1 MNPTRKSIEIIPP
14 DRQSARTYLRDP
26 GGFLK
31 QAAGV
36 ARRSVLA
43 SRMGP
48 PLRAAKR
55 HYGLI
60 RSLKSTLLWPFHDYW
75 LRPPPITVTIRRYAH
90 FYKDLRG
97 YFELPG
103 AEPFDIR
110 WMIPLIHDKY
120 SDAGDTGQYFYQDIW
135 AMKRIM
141 ETKASSHVDVGSRMI
156 FVGMMSAMT
165 RVTYVDVRPLQ
176 CSLPNLESR
185 IGDITTM
192 PYPDSS
198 VRSLSCLHVAE
209 HIGLGRY
216 GDKLDPKGTE
226 KAAAEL
232 VRVLAPS
239 GNLFF
244 SVPVGNPE
252 RVYFNSHRMYSVSTI
267 MAMFSDLELVEVS
280 GVDGGGT
287 FIENIDVRLFDDVKH
302 QSGGVCLLWLRK
314 PAEVGRQ

>member
-1 MNPTRKSIEIIPP
+1 M
-14 DRQSARTYLRDP
+14 
-26 GGFLK
+26 
-31 QAAGV
+31 
-36 ARRSVLA
+36 
-43 SRMGP
+43 
-48 PLRAAKR
+48 
-55 HYGLI
+55 
-60 RSLKSTLLWPFHDYW
+60 
-75 LRPPPITVTIRRYAH
+75 TVTVRRYTQ
-90 FYKDLRG
+90 FYRDLRS
-97 YFELPG
+97 YFGLPG

-141 ETKASSHVDVGSRMI
+141 ETKTSSHVDVGSRMI
-156 FVGMMSAMT
+156 LVGMMSAIT
-165 RVTYVDVRPLQ
+165 RVTFVDVRPLQ
-176 CSLPNLESR
+176 CNLPNLESR
-185 IGDITTM
+185 IGDITNM

-198 VRSLSCLHVAE
+198 IPSLSCLHVAE

-267 MAMFSDLELVEVS
+267 MAMFSDLELVEAS
-280 GVDGGGT
+280 GIDGENN
-287 FIENIDVRLFDDVKH
+287 FIENIDVRLFDEVKH
-302 QSGGVCLLWLRK
+302 RWGGVCLLWLRK
-314 PAEVGRQ
+314 PAEVGRSDG